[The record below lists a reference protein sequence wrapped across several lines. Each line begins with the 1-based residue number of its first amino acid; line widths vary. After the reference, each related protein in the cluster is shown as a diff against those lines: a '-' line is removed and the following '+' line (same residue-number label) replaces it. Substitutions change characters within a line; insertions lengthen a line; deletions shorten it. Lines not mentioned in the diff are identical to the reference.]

1 MSCFSNGCR
10 PSVFLPL
17 IACVASLAAPATAE
31 DWPSVTPKPGS
42 AEQRISEALNDDT
55 RLEFIETPFDQVVEF
70 LKDQHDINIELD
82 RNALDDVGIGTDVP
96 ITRNLKGICLRSALR
111 IMLKDL
117 DLTYEIHNEVLLI
130 TTPEGAVAH
139 ARVKVYNVS
148 ALLDE
153 GERAESVAVPL
164 MQVLQP
170 TGVPVPASH
179 GGMQYGYSGM
189 MGMGGM
195 GADGFGIGGGMD
207 TGGMGMGGSGI
218 GGAMGDEGGFEEEY
232 PGGEGAMQAAPSTE
246 GARSIMRSA
255 RRVVP
260 FKNLLIVR
268 DTTTGH
274 EEFAHVLKCLAD
286 ALKQD
291 PR

>member
-1 MSCFSNGCR
+1 
-10 PSVFLPL
+10 LTL
-17 IACVASLAAPATAE
+17 VASVAILVAPAVAE

-55 RLEFIETPFDQVVEF
+55 RLEFIETPLDQVVEF

-82 RNALDDVGIGTDVP
+82 RNALDDVGIGADVP

-111 IMLKDL
+111 LMLKDL
-117 DLTYEIHNEVLLI
+117 ELTYEIHNEVLLI

-139 ARVKVYNVS
+139 AHVKVYNVS

-153 GERAESVAVPL
+153 GETAESVAAPL

-170 TGVPVPASH
+170 TGVSTPR

-195 GADGFGIGGGMD
+195 GTGGFGIGGGMD
-207 TGGMGMGGSGI
+207 DG
-218 GGAMGDEGGFEEEY
+218 GGFEGEY
-232 PGGEGAMQAAPSTE
+232 PGGEGAMEAAPATE
-246 GARSIMRSA
+246 DARSIMRSA

-274 EEFAHVLKCLAD
+274 EEFSHVLKCLAD
-286 ALKQD
+286 ALKQK